1 MSEFLQFWFTA
12 GKGLICWSIKK
23 KIILKFN
30 TGNLNYPKFNFS
42 NWTSVVSWFISWD
55 LSLFRDKNVRQ
66 LTYMWTLTHLEILTC
81 PLKGCFRAW
90 NCVAFK
96 LKALRWPQSYFYTWV
111 SNTFVHKLVCA
122 LITSKEELV
131 EEYLFVVRY
140 TVKGQP
146 LADLDWLWFIKYSA
160 CSRKHRR
167 PTRKGLTRS
176 LFVASIWKHLFPKQ
190 GSSRSAVL
198 HFPLVIPGESLLRL
212 GWKGEPASN
221 NGPYKEQLGFSIW
234 HFPLKLLISH
244 GFCCV

>member
-96 LKALRWPQSYFYTWV
+96 LNALRWPQSYFYTWV
-111 SNTFVHKLVCA
+111 SNAFVHKLVCA

-131 EEYLFVVRY
+131 EEYFSTFVI
-140 TVKGQP
+140 QP
-146 LADLDWLWFIKYSA
+146 KASHWLTLIGCGSLNIRHA
-160 CSRKHRR
+160 HES
-167 PTRKGLTRS
+167 TASDTKGLDQIAFCGQYLKTSISQTR
-176 LFVASIWKHLFPKQ
+176 V
-190 GSSRSAVL
+190 V
-198 HFPLVIPGESLLRL
+198 
-212 GWKGEPASN
+212 
-221 NGPYKEQLGFSIW
+221 
-234 HFPLKLLISH
+234 
-244 GFCCV
+244 

>member
-96 LKALRWPQSYFYTWV
+96 LNALRWPQSYFYTWV

-160 CSRKHRR
+160 CSRKHGVRHER
-167 PTRKGLTRS
+167 AWPDRFLWPVFENIYFSNKDRLEVPI
-176 LFVASIWKHLFPKQ
+176 LHL
-190 GSSRSAVL
+190 
-198 HFPLVIPGESLLRL
+198 PLVIPGES
-212 GWKGEPASN
+212 P
-221 NGPYKEQLGFSIW
+221 
-234 HFPLKLLISH
+234 H
-244 GFCCV
+244 